1 MKKLIIILVV
11 LFTGL
16 ISINA
21 QVGIN
26 STGAAPATSAML
38 DVSSTSKGLLIPRM
52 TTVQRTTGI
61 ASPATGLLVYDTDLK
76 DVFIFD
82 VTWKKG
88 TVSNPPL
95 VLTSINTPIKG
106 VSTNPTSNDVGV
118 WGETSAVNLAG
129 GTGVYGLS
137 SNTSPS
143 GHNFGVY
150 GETFSTTDKGYGVY
164 GKHTGTNGVA
174 IQGESTNGALAIG
187 VQGISPSGFAVQGL
201 TTNGIGVRGFVTG
214 VGIGVYGRADPAGS
228 VAVDGSSVAGIGIRG
243 SSNSS
248 YGVTGQSTSGNG
260 VRGISTSGFA
270 VQGLSTSNAALYGFS
285 GSGNGLYAETNG
297 GTAAAARIVNNSGTG
312 NAIDA
317 NNNSTT
323 NATGKFVNAIGPVLS
338 MVGPGATS
346 STSSTT
352 NPIVRM
358 GITNDSNYGWV
369 RFENSTGARHFS
381 QRYDLVSTTASI
393 NSYALYYGTDQ
404 LFTVRGS
411 GSFGLNVSN
420 PLDLLHL
427 SPISATGD
435 VFARI
440 SSTTGFTGL
449 RLDNNTGDYQL
460 FSNEFGGLFLDYS
473 LDNYATRT
481 GILTFAPNAS
491 NFEMRPA
498 ITNNVFLGTSAF
510 RWKEIWSQNALN
522 TSSDRRL
529 KKNINEIKYGLDEVM
544 KLQAV
549 TYNWKDTDDKKL
561 QLGFIAQDVEKI
573 VPEIVTKSG
582 ISDEEF
588 ERLEK
593 KGEKVTD
600 TYGMQYTGL
609 IPVLVKAIQE
619 QQKVIADKLSRIE
632 QLEEKI
638 QKLSSLEARLSM
650 LENTLNAQKVSNS
663 ISNDK

>member
-1 MKKLIIILVV
+1 MKKLIIILAI

-16 ISINA
+16 NYANAQFLGINTPVPLYRFHVTQNNFGIVQSNANNTA
-21 QVGIN
+21 QVGTWVNQGPASVYGWVGTLSNDPFRMGSGSNNNFMSILNNGKVAIGVGIQTPISPALLEIDGQIKIN
-26 STGAAPATSAML
+26 GGTPGTGKVLTSDGTGLATWATPSAFSLPYAVTQSSSSALFSLTNNGSGHTIVGNSSTGDAVRGITTGNSFTSGIYGEGHAFGAYGIYGNSNASVAIIGSTLTGFGISGQATSGVGGKFTSASGYALITDQGNVGIGTLTPTSKL
-38 DVSSTSKGLLIPRM
+38 DVSGQVK
-52 TTVQRTTGI
+52 
-61 ASPATGLLVYDTDLK
+61 
-76 DVFIFD
+76 
-82 VTWKKG
+82 
-88 TVSNPPL
+88 
-95 VLTSINTPIKG
+95 IN
-106 VSTNPTSNDVGV
+106 S
-118 WGETSAVNLAG
+118 
-129 GTGVYGLS
+129 
-137 SNTSPS
+137 
-143 GHNFGVY
+143 
-150 GETFSTTDKGYGVY
+150 
-164 GKHTGTNGVA
+164 
-174 IQGESTNGALAIG
+174 
-187 VQGISPSGFAVQGL
+187 
-201 TTNGIGVRGFVTG
+201 
-214 VGIGVYGRADPAGS
+214 
-228 VAVDGSSVAGIGIRG
+228 
-243 SSNSS
+243 
-248 YGVTGQSTSGNG
+248 
-260 VRGISTSGFA
+260 
-270 VQGLSTSNAALYGFS
+270 
-285 GSGNGLYAETNG
+285 
-297 GTAAAARIVNNSGTG
+297 
-312 NAIDA
+312 
-317 NNNSTT
+317 
-323 NATGKFVNAIGPVLS
+323 AIGPVLS

-352 NPIVRM
+352 NPVVRM

-473 LDNYATRT
+473 TDNYATRT

-650 LENTLNAQKVSNS
+650 LENTLNAPKVSNS